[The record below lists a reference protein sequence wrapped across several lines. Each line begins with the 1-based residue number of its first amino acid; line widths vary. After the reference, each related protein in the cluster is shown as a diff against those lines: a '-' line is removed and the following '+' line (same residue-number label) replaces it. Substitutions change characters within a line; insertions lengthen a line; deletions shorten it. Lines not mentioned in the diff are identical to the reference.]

1 VSGRLEGWHKVLD
14 FGAQT
19 CHDSLIKQRQA
30 MRKIEKLM
38 NDAITASKDWK
49 LDNTE
54 VVNEDGVSTVFLH
67 GNKIAEVG
75 DTWLRLFDGG
85 RRSNTVKSRL
95 NAILSVHGAGFDAIF
110 QKKFEWFFHDSMRSM
125 AIPFESGMEVV

>member
-1 VSGRLEGWHKVLD
+1 
-14 FGAQT
+14 
-19 CHDSLIKQRQA
+19 

-38 NDAITASKDWK
+38 NDAITASKNWRMA
-49 LDNTE
+49 NTE
-54 VVNEDGVSTVFLH
+54 VITEDGVSTVYLH

-85 RRSNTVKSRL
+85 WRSNTTKSRL
-95 NAILSVHGAGFDAIF
+95 NAILSVHGGGFDAIF
-110 QKKFEWFFHDSMRSM
+110 QKNFEWFFHDSMRSM

>member
-1 VSGRLEGWHKVLD
+1 
-14 FGAQT
+14 
-19 CHDSLIKQRQA
+19 

-38 NDAITASKDWK
+38 NEALSNCKNWRMA
-49 LDNTE
+49 NTE
-54 VVNEDGVSTVFLH
+54 VITEDNVSTVYLH

-85 RRSNTVKSRL
+85 WRSNTTKSRL
-95 NAILSVHGAGFDAIF
+95 NAILSVHGGGFDAIF
-110 QKKFEWFFHDSMRSM
+110 QKNFEWFFHDSMRSM